1 MKNKLGKT
9 GGRVK
14 HALKRHGLSTP
25 EKYKAFRGE
34 HPELNLPS
42 HITVLKKFAARRWD
56 W

>member
-1 MKNKLGKT
+1 MKDKVGKT
-9 GGRVK
+9 AGRVMQTIME
-14 HALKRHGLSTP
+14 HGLSTP
-25 EKYKAFRGE
+25 EKYKAFRGQ